1 MRSDLDLSERFDGE
15 VQRFAEEFGFD
26 VTIVQDAYE
35 QCLLPNCYTDEEY
48 ENLKSDR
55 KMLGALIKH
64 LENAK
69 LTSEGFSPILKATY
83 KIEGYDLADVIGSLL
98 NLSEDTQAGIER
110 IYNAHTRKHGR
121 NPNAQFLADWL
132 ALIFVKSGLK
142 PSMGT
147 MPTNNNPST
156 RYCKLLV
163 KVFEYYKISGRSS
176 STGIPHWRRYGE
188 RAIAQLKGN

>member
-1 MRSDLDLSERFDGE
+1 MHSDLDLNERFDYE
-15 VQRFAEEFGFD
+15 VQRFAKQFGFD
-26 VTIVQDAYE
+26 IMIVQDAYE
-35 QCLLPNCYTDEEY
+35 QCLHPNRFTEEEY
-48 ENLKSDR
+48 HDLKSDR
-55 KMLGALIKH
+55 KKLGTLIRH
-64 LENAK
+64 LEKAK
-69 LTSEGFSPILKATY
+69 ETSECISSILKATY
-83 KIEGYDLADVIGSLL
+83 KIEGCDIADVIGSLL

-110 IYNAHTRKHGR
+110 IYQAHTRKHGR

-156 RYCKLLV
+156 RYCRLLV
-163 KVFEYYKISGRSS
+163 KVFEHYEISGRSS

-188 RAIAQLKGN
+188 RAIAQLNVN